1 MAKFDRAIDAII
13 KNAMERGVFDDLGG
27 KGKPLDLRE
36 NPLVAREW
44 RTAYSMLE
52 KEGYAL
58 PWMEDR
64 KEIEKDLKEAQ
75 LALKRTWNWRNT
87 RMENGDGTPIV
98 EHEWRKA
105 QVKFSEVVVALNK
118 RIEAYNAQIP
128 ADVFYRPRIIL
139 EREIEDVKK
148 G

>member
-1 MAKFDRAIDAII
+1 MARFDRAIEEII
-13 KNAMERGVFDDLGG
+13 KNAMARGAFDDLSG

-44 RTAYSMLE
+44 RLAYSMLE
-52 KEGYAL
+52 QEGYAL

-75 LALKRTWNWRNT
+75 HALRRTWKWRIT
-87 RMENGDGTPIV
+87 RMENGDNTPIV
-98 EHEWRKA
+98 EHEWRKVQA
-105 QVKFSEVVVALNK
+105 RFSEVVVELNK

-139 EREIEDVKK
+139 ERELEEVKK